1 MGMQLVLYTLIF
13 CSAFLGIQAVIGA
26 SKQMGAKLKLAN
38 YRLAQLEKEE
48 SPADLV
54 AKMRK
59 DRSIGKD
66 GKLKSLNLALGK
78 MVLQSGVRLGSG
90 GIYALMV
97 AAACLGVLL
106 SLYYG
111 KSPLWMPVGSFL
123 GAAFPIFVL
132 NFLVKRRRNKAVAQL
147 PEALDVIIRSLRA
160 GHPVPVSIGLV
171 GREMADPIGSEFGIV
186 SDEIS
191 FGSNVSSAVQ
201 RLADRVGQEDFDL
214 LAAMIRLQERTGGNL
229 VELLASN
236 ADTIRQRQKM
246 RLKIRAVSAEGR
258 ASALILN
265 AAPVG
270 LYLII
275 RAAAPDFYGGVEE
288 SDIVKYGLMGIV
300 FWMFI
305 GNLVMRKMI
314 NFKV

>member
-1 MGMQLVLYTLIF
+1 MGLQIVLYCLIF
-13 CSAFLGIQAVIGA
+13 SSAFLGLQAAIGA
-26 SKQMGAKLKLAN
+26 GKQIGVKLKLAN
-38 YRLAQLEKEE
+38 YRLKQLEKEDT
-48 SPADLV
+48 PAALI

-66 GKLKSLNLALGK
+66 GKLKALNHKIGK
-78 MVLQSGVRLGSG
+78 LVLQSGLRLGSN
-90 GIYALMV
+90 GIYFIMIG
-97 AAACLGVLL
+97 AAA
-106 SLYYG
+106 
-111 KSPLWMPVGSFL
+111 L
-123 GAAFPIFVL
+123 GAVLTLIFFNQAFMVPLGFFAGAMFPLFVL

-147 PEALDVIIRSLRA
+147 PEALDVIIRSLKA
-160 GHPVPVSIGLV
+160 GHPVPVSISLV
-171 GREMADPIGSEFGIV
+171 GREMPDPIGSEFGIV

-191 FGSNVSSAVQ
+191 FGSDVSKAIQ
-201 RLADRVGQEDFDL
+201 RLADRIGQEDFDL

-246 RLKIRAVSAEGR
+246 RMKIRAVSAEGR

-265 AAPVG
+265 AAPIG
-270 LYLII
+270 LFLIV
-275 RAAAPDFYGGVEE
+275 RAAAPDFYGSVDD
-288 SDIVKYGLMGIV
+288 SNIVKYGLVGIAG
-300 FWMFI
+300 WMFI

>member
-1 MGMQLVLYTLIF
+1 MQFLLYTLIF
-13 CSAFLGIQAVIGA
+13 CSAFLGLQAAIGA
-26 SKQMGAKLKLAN
+26 GKQISARIKHAN
-38 YRLAQLEKEE
+38 YRLKQLERQEN
-48 SPADLV
+48 PADLV

-59 DRSIGKD
+59 DRSIGRD
-66 GKLKSLNLALGK
+66 GKLQSLNKKLGK
-78 MVLQSGVRLGSG
+78 LVLQSGLRLGSQ
-90 GIYALMV
+90 GIYFLMIASALLGL
-97 AAACLGVLL
+97 AAAMMFL
-106 SLYYG
+106 SQVYVWPIG
-111 KSPLWMPVGSFL
+111 FFV
-123 GAAFPIFVL
+123 GAAAPIFVL
-132 NFLVKRRRNKAVAQL
+132 KFLVNRRRNKAVAQL
-147 PEALDVIIRSLRA
+147 PEALDVIIRSLKA

-171 GREMADPIGSEFGIV
+171 GREMSDPIGSEFGIV

-191 FGSNVSSAVQ
+191 FGSNVSAAVQ

-229 VELLASN
+229 VELLGSN

-258 ASALILN
+258 VSAMILN
-265 AAPVG
+265 AAPIG
-270 LYLII
+270 LYLVL
-275 RAAAPDFYGGVEE
+275 RLAAPDFYGDVED
-288 SDIVKYGLMGIV
+288 SDIVKYGMIGVV

>member
-1 MGMQLVLYTLIF
+1 MQFLLYTLIF
-13 CSAFLGIQAVIGA
+13 CSAFLALQAAIGVGRQATARIQH
-26 SKQMGAKLKLAN
+26 AN
-38 YRLAQLEKEE
+38 YRLKQLEREKT
-48 SPADLV
+48 PADLV

-59 DRSIGKD
+59 DRSIGRD
-66 GKLKSLNLALGK
+66 GKLRSLNKKLGK
-78 MVLQSGVRLGSG
+78 MVLQSGLRIGSQ
-90 GIYALMV
+90 GIYLLIAAGALVGLAV
-97 AAACLGVLL
+97 AVL
-106 SLYYG
+106 
-111 KSPLWMPVGSFL
+111 FL
-123 GAAFPIFVL
+123 QQIYFLPIGFLVGAATPVL
-132 NFLVKRRRNKAVAQL
+132 ILKFLVNRRRNKAVSQL
-147 PEALDVIIRSLRA
+147 PEALDVIIRSLKA

-171 GREMADPIGSEFGIV
+171 SREMSDPIGSEFGIV

-191 FGSNVSSAVQ
+191 FGSNVAAAVQ

-229 VELLASN
+229 VDLLASN

-258 ASALILN
+258 VSAMILN
-265 AAPVG
+265 AAPIG
-270 LYLII
+270 LFLVI
-275 RAAAPDFYGGVEE
+275 RLTAPDFYGDVED
-288 SDIVKYGLMGIV
+288 SDIVKFGLMAVV

>member
-1 MGMQLVLYTLIF
+1 MQYLLYTLIF
-13 CSAFLGIQAVIGA
+13 CSAFLGLQAAIGA
-26 SKQMGAKLKLAN
+26 GKQVKVRIQHAN
-38 YRLAQLEKEE
+38 YRLKQLEKE
-48 SPADLV
+48 SNSAV
-54 AKMRK
+54 MIAKMRK

-66 GKLKSLNLALGK
+66 GKLKSLNEKLGK
-78 MVLQSGVRLGSG
+78 MVLQSGLRLGTH
-90 GIYALMV
+90 GIYIVILATTLGGL
-97 AAACLGVLL
+97 AAAMMFFEPA
-106 SLYYG
+106 YM
-111 KSPLWMPVGSFL
+111 WPVGMIA
-123 GAAFPIFVL
+123 GAVLPIFL
-132 NFLVKRRRNKAVAQL
+132 LKFLVNRRRNKAVAQL
-147 PEALDVIIRSLRA
+147 PEALDVIIRSLKA

-191 FGSNVSSAVQ
+191 FGSNVSAAVQ

-246 RLKIRAVSAEGR
+246 RLKIKAVSAEGR
-258 ASALILN
+258 VSAMILN
-265 AAPVG
+265 AAPIG
-270 LYLII
+270 LYLVLRI
-275 RAAAPDFYGGVEE
+275 AAPDFYGDVED
-288 SDIVKYGLMGIV
+288 STIVKYGMIGVV